1 MASNAVNLGV
11 GYASGYFYHGPK
23 NTELPASPLTSP
35 GTGWTEVGY
44 VAQDGITW
52 HNGRTATPLKDWANK
67 IRRLL
72 QEDSTGTVEVPIIS
86 TTAEVLKTIF
96 GSANVTAS
104 AASTTHGALTSVDVE
119 EGVMSGE
126 EAFLFIMKD
135 GDDALMLG
143 TTCGVIT
150 DVADV
155 NFAPG
160 SAITWTATISADKWT
175 FMKDDGQTT
184 T

>member
-1 MASNAVNLGV
+1 MASNNVNLGV
-11 GYASGYFYHGPK
+11 GYASGYFYHAAK
-23 NTELPASPLTSP
+23 DTALPASPLT
-35 GTGWTEVGY
+35 TLAEAWKEVGY

-52 HNGRTATPLKDWANK
+52 HNGRTSTPLKDWANK

-72 QEDSTGTVEVPIIS
+72 QDDSTCTVEVPIIS
-86 TTAEVLKTIF
+86 TTAEVMKTLF
-96 GSANVTAS
+96 GSSNVTAA

-119 EGVMSGE
+119 EGVVSDE

-143 TTCGVIT
+143 TTCGIIT

-155 NFAPG
+155 TFAPG
-160 SAITWTATISADKWT
+160 EAITWTATVSADKWT
-175 FMKDDGQTT
+175 FMKDDGQVTT
-184 T
+184 